1 MAIQLIVTDLDGTFL
16 SDFYNVSEKNI
27 RAVRA
32 AKEKGVIISAC
43 TTRNWAMAK
52 GIVRWGELNG
62 AAACCNGASYMR
74 VKDGFVLDRHCL
86 PQDSIEALVKI
97 SLEYGGKVALYSH
110 EQTLMEPNTAPK
122 HYIWIREEWN
132 KHPLPQ
138 RIPVT
143 KCESIEEMVILG
155 QEDTELIEVFSRDGN
170 PMPEEW
176 KQSVLALGQFYIA
189 EPNRG
194 CYHVTFGKASKL
206 NAAKTLAK
214 NLGLDAAQVMCLGD
228 AYSDS
233 EMIQWAGIGVA
244 MGNAEEGIKPLADFV
259 SKKNNEDGFAYAL
272 EKFVL

>member
-1 MAIQLIVTDLDGTFL
+1 MNTLYMTDLDGTFL

-110 EQTLMEPNTAPK
+110 EQTLMEHCTETLYLDSGGMEQAPAAAAHSCYKMRK
-122 HYIWIREEWN
+122 H
-132 KHPLPQ
+132 
-138 RIPVT
+138 
-143 KCESIEEMVILG
+143 
-155 QEDTELIEVFSRDGN
+155 
-170 PMPEEW
+170 
-176 KQSVLALGQFYIA
+176 
-189 EPNRG
+189 
-194 CYHVTFGKASKL
+194 
-206 NAAKTLAK
+206 
-214 NLGLDAAQVMCLGD
+214 
-228 AYSDS
+228 
-233 EMIQWAGIGVA
+233 
-244 MGNAEEGIKPLADFV
+244 
-259 SKKNNEDGFAYAL
+259 
-272 EKFVL
+272 